1 MRLLYLSRW
10 SDVKPDGE
18 DELDEE
24 LEEDPCPQAEIESVP
39 IRINKNLNALVF
51 IKILSMEI
59 TFLK

>member
-24 LEEDPCPQAEIESVP
+24 LEEDPCPQAEMESVP
-39 IRINKNLNALVF
+39 IRINKNINTLVCM
-51 IKILSMEI
+51 IILSM
-59 TFLK
+59 KN